1 VEHPEHLATQQIEEM
16 RQQHIGRLLLRAH
29 RSFSESAFRKL
40 CERGHEG
47 LGIAHTALL
56 AHLDLE
62 GTQVT
67 VLAERAGITKQAMG
81 QLVADLMKKGY
92 VQRLADP
99 TDRRATKIKFT
110 EAGWQFLRDAYFV
123 KKEIEADYSAL
134 VGEERMEQL
143 RSILRTLLAHE
154 NAEEV

>member
-1 VEHPEHLATQQIEEM
+1 MEQAEHLTGQQIEEM
-16 RQQHIGRLLLRAH
+16 RQEHIGRLLLRAH

-40 CERGHEG
+40 RERGHDG

-62 GTQVT
+62 GTQAT

-81 QLVADLMKKGY
+81 QLVADLVKKGY

-99 TDRRATKIKFT
+99 GDRRATKIMFT

-123 KKEIEADYSAL
+123 KKEIEADYTAL

-154 NAEEV
+154 NEKKG